1 MSKILINCFKVMNV
15 SNWFVGAFIFKK
27 KSSWKNIFKRNPQKE
42 ALGYDE
48 ICGYELE

>member
-1 MSKILINCFKVMNV
+1 MCQTGLLEHLFSKK
-15 SNWFVGAFIFKK
+15 KK
-27 KSSWKNIFKRNPQKE
+27 KSSWKNIFKRNPQQE